1 MVRDST
7 RRTLVFINA
16 GLDFGFFSW
25 ARENSNHKKIRKFF
39 LGAETLITQ
48 NFKHF
53 SNPYYGL

>member
-16 GLDFGFFSW
+16 GLDFFSW

-39 LGAETLITQ
+39 LGVETLITQ
-48 NFKHF
+48 NF
-53 SNPYYGL
+53 

>member
-48 NFKHF
+48 NF
-53 SNPYYGL
+53 